1 LAPVFRFAVSSPL
14 SLHMGIAW
22 AKIDQGCCFDS
33 KLSSRNMLSRLGRHS
48 STLRVNN
55 PTRPLK
61 LLLRYDTLALHGYA
75 TWPKPDIYL
84 HLATWCWYQHMTFPS
99 MTSSPGPWW

>member
-22 AKIDQGCCFDS
+22 AKIDQGCCFD

-61 LLLRYDTLALHGYA
+61 LLLRYDNLDY
-75 TWPKPDIYL
+75 YNV
-84 HLATWCWYQHMTFPS
+84 
-99 MTSSPGPWW
+99 